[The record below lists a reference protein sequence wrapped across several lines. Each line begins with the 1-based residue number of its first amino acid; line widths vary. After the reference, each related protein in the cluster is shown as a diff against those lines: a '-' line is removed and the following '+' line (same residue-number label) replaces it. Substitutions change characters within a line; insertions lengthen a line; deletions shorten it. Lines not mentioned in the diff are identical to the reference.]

1 MPMAIPL
8 RKFNA
13 FNGHLVIIIRLRR
26 WLVVF
31 MVAPFKNTGIV
42 VVLISLPGWW
52 LLVIAGT
59 GCALICK
66 QAAQFEKKQ
75 L

>member
-1 MPMAIPL
+1 MPIAIPL

-42 VVLISLPGWW
+42 VVLISLPGW
-52 LLVIAGT
+52 
-59 GCALICK
+59 
-66 QAAQFEKKQ
+66 
-75 L
+75 